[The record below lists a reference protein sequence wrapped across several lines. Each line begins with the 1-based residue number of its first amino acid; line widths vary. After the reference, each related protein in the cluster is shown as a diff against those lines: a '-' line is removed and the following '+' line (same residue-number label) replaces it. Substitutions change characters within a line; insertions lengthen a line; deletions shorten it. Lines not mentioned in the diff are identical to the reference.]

1 MAAMLERLLVLL
13 PGPRALVSLPI
24 RPLGS
29 HVMCQAVVVFG
40 FANWKKAFG
49 SKSPTAWWGRGGGRG
64 EEERGRST
72 SGGKTVIYLREGIL
86 KINEGIMSSI

>member
-29 HVMCQAVVVFG
+29 HVMQAVVVFG

-49 SKSPTAWWGRGGGRG
+49 SKSPTGGGVGVVDGG
-64 EEERGRST
+64 EEESGRSA
-72 SGGKTVIYLREGIL
+72 SRGKTVIYL
-86 KINEGIMSSI
+86 